1 MLSEDA
7 KNIEAAFQPPRP
19 GCSQLLLKV
28 RLGFSKSDTAS
39 DKYLSKYLSPDTF
52 ITPSPKVIT

>member
-7 KNIEAAFQPPRP
+7 KDIAAAFQPPRP

-39 DKYLSKYLSPDTF
+39 DKYLSPDTF
-52 ITPSPKVIT
+52 ITPFPLKVIT